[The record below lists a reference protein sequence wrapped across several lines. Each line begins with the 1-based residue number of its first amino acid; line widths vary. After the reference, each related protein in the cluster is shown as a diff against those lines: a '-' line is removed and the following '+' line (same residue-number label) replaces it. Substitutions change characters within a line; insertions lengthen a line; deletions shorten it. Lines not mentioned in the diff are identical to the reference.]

1 MVLSHVR
8 YNFIV
13 IVRINTI
20 YFYAYMMKYEI
31 SIKITRF
38 TTDIQTGGWNSNVS
52 TLDRL
57 YFAGR
62 KRVKVTALLLR
73 YT

>member
-1 MVLSHVR
+1 MAFSHIR
-8 YNFIV
+8 YHFIV

-38 TTDIQTGGWNSNVS
+38 TTDIETGGWNSKVS
-52 TLDRL
+52 TLDRP

-73 YT
+73 YP